1 MKLAS
6 LFYLDYK
13 QQLRMMVRI
22 HDKEKKEFTVHR
34 ISFYLENKVQMT
46 TPSVN
51 VTQSSGKI
59 DVKLEKANQPPS
71 TAPVMWKTIG
81 FPIKQNPSK
90 QHNDFR
96 KWLLKSK
103 TAVNHN
109 VMHYVL
115 QPSMEV
121 SLDQERTSRG
131 IIVFR
136 NIYNHYLLY

>member
-1 MKLAS
+1 
-6 LFYLDYK
+6 
-13 QQLRMMVRI
+13 MMVRI

-59 DVKLEKANQPPS
+59 DVKLDKANQTPS

-90 QHNDFR
+90 QQNDFR
-96 KWLLKSK
+96 KWLLKTK
-103 TAVNHN
+103 KPVNHN

-121 SLDQERTSRG
+121 SFDQGRISSRIMVLE
-131 IIVFR
+131 IIIIFY
-136 NIYNHYLLY
+136 IKHI